1 MERSAERRRRQSESR
16 ERSSAWSTGKRRE
29 PDARGV
35 GATRLEM
42 LAGNVGRPPS
52 PEEEEEGWASAAGGG
67 GAGTAGKKGLLVK
80 G

>member
-1 MERSAERRRRQSESR
+1 MERSAERRRRQSESK

-52 PEEEEEGWASAAGGG
+52 PEEEGWVSAAGGG
-67 GAGTAGKKGLLVK
+67 GVGTAGKKGLLVK